1 MRKADGTFLQ
11 CARNMAAE
19 YPEIKFEDTYLDTV
33 CLRVSI
39 FTFSNLW
46 KPEKCSIL
54 SRIFNFILK
63 IVQDP
68 SLYDVLVMPNLY
80 GDILS
85 DLGAGLIGGLGLT
98 PSGNIGADGVALFES
113 VSF

>member
-39 FTFSNLW
+39 YSFVKKLI
-46 KPEKCSIL
+46 KLSI
-54 SRIFNFILK
+54 
-63 IVQDP
+63 
-68 SLYDVLVMPNLY
+68 
-80 GDILS
+80 
-85 DLGAGLIGGLGLT
+85 
-98 PSGNIGADGVALFES
+98 ALFIIRFLDCPRS
-113 VSF
+113 LSLRCPRYA

>member
-39 FTFSNLW
+39 DSFYLKNNKIIHCTF
-46 KPEKCSIL
+46 
-54 SRIFNFILK
+54 
-63 IVQDP
+63 
-68 SLYDVLVMPNLY
+68 
-80 GDILS
+80 
-85 DLGAGLIGGLGLT
+85 
-98 PSGNIGADGVALFES
+98 
-113 VSF
+113 

>member
-39 FTFSNLW
+39 
-46 KPEKCSIL
+46 
-54 SRIFNFILK
+54 
-63 IVQDP
+63 
-68 SLYDVLVMPNLY
+68 Y
-80 GDILS
+80 
-85 DLGAGLIGGLGLT
+85 
-98 PSGNIGADGVALFES
+98 
-113 VSF
+113 SFVKNKLNYLLHFF

>member
-39 FTFSNLW
+39 YAFYFKKKN
-46 KPEKCSIL
+46 
-54 SRIFNFILK
+54 NK
-63 IVQDP
+63 IVHC
-68 SLYDVLVMPNLY
+68 
-80 GDILS
+80 
-85 DLGAGLIGGLGLT
+85 T
-98 PSGNIGADGVALFES
+98 F
-113 VSF
+113 

>member
-39 FTFSNLW
+39 YSFYLKNIIQLSIPIFDTFFRLFKIPLFTMFSLCLTCTEISFPILELVSSEVSDLPPQETLVLTESLFSNL
-46 KPEKCSIL
+46 
-54 SRIFNFILK
+54 
-63 IVQDP
+63 
-68 SLYDVLVMPNLY
+68 
-80 GDILS
+80 
-85 DLGAGLIGGLGLT
+85 
-98 PSGNIGADGVALFES
+98 
-113 VSF
+113 